1 MKRKA
6 IQLANKTT
14 VVSLPIKWVKENN
27 IKKGEDLEVEE
38 DGENLIVRSSKE
50 RSSNKITINLNDNMD
65 KIIIRNLFFFAHTLG
80 HDEIEL
86 KFGSKINP
94 NQISELATQFDG
106 IELLKQT
113 EDSAIFTQVVD
124 ESSKKFEEILNRA
137 FEVTGYLADET
148 LNLIKKKDYKSLK
161 NLFPLE
167 RSNTRLTNHCSRILL
182 KKWPYNKSDVLFL
195 FMINWYLELIAD
207 FYRKICYEL
216 SLENK
221 TNKILSKDTISLIGK
236 TNKLFD
242 DYFKLFKKFDMNLL
256 TLILKEKR
264 QIGEKM
270 GKIFYTHKGIDPIVG
285 HYLMDIVTYVQDSAI
300 LLLALKNDGSVG
312 G

>member
-113 EDSAIFTQVVD
+113 ESSAIFTQVVD

-182 KKWPYNKSDVLFL
+182 KKWPYKKSDVLFL
-195 FMINWYLELIAD
+195 FMINWNLELIAD

-221 TNKILSKDTISLIGK
+221 NNKTLSKDTISLIGK

-256 TLILKEKR
+256 TTILKEKR

-270 GKIFYTHKGIDPIVG
+270 GKIFYNHKGIDPIVG

-300 LLLALKNDGSVG
+300 LLLALKNKDSVEG
-312 G
+312 

>member
-14 VVSLPIKWVKENN
+14 VVSLPIKWVKENGIN
-27 IKKGEDLEVEE
+27 KGDDLNVEE
-38 DGENLIVRSSKE
+38 DGENLIIRGSKE
-50 RSSNKITINLNDNMD
+50 KSSSKITINLNHDMD

-86 KFGSKINP
+86 KLGPKVHPDRIN
-94 NQISELATQFDG
+94 ELASQFDG

-113 EDSAIFTQVVD
+113 KDSAIFKQVVD
-124 ESSKKFEEILNRA
+124 ESSKKFDEILDRA

-182 KKWPYNKSDVLFL
+182 KKWPYSKSDVLFL
-195 FMINWYLELIAD
+195 FMINWYLEVIAD

-216 SLENK
+216 ALENK
-221 TNKILSKDTISLIGK
+221 NKTTLSKDTITLIEK
-236 TNKLFD
+236 TNKLFN
-242 DYFKLFKKFDMNLL
+242 DYFKLFKNFDINLL
-256 TLILKEKR
+256 TSILKDKR
-264 QIGEKM
+264 QIGKDT
-270 GKIFYTHKGIDPIVG
+270 GNIFYNHKGMDPIIG
-285 HYLMDIVTYVQDSAI
+285 HYIMDIVTYIQDSAI
-300 LLLALKNDGSVG
+300 LLLALKNKDSIK
-312 G
+312 